1 MEYEKITKLVQ
12 LVSESALTGLELD
25 ENGDRLVLKKEKGMA
40 DQYPVPSDFGGNTAA
55 ANDIL
60 LKGND
65 CEAYGSNTAQ
75 DEKAEKK
82 ETSAPDEV
90 VTSPLVGTFYASPS
104 EDAPAFVREGD
115 QIKKGQTLAIVE
127 AMKLMNEIESEYDGT
142 IAAILVENGQIVEYG
157 QPLFRISR

>member
-25 ENGDRLVLKKEKGMA
+25 ENGDRLVLKKEKA
-40 DQYPVPSDFGGNTAA
+40 AEQYPAPSDFGGSTAA

-60 LKGND
+60 PKGND

-75 DEKAEKK
+75 PEKAEMN
-82 ETSAPDEV
+82 ESSAPDEV
-90 VTSPLVGTFYASPS
+90 VVSPLVGTFYASPS

-127 AMKLMNEIESEYDGT
+127 AMKLMNEIQSDVSGIVTKICVQDG
-142 IAAILVENGQIVEYG
+142 EGVEYG
-157 QPLFRISR
+157 QPLMYIQE

>member
-25 ENGDRLVLKKEKGMA
+25 ENGDRLVLKKEKA
-40 DQYPVPSDFGGNTAA
+40 AEQYPAPSDFGGSTAA

-60 LKGND
+60 PKGND

-75 DEKAEKK
+75 PEKAEMN
-82 ETSAPDEV
+82 ESSAPDEV
-90 VTSPLVGTFYASPS
+90 VVSPLVGTFYASPS
-104 EDAPAFVREGD
+104 EGAPAFVREGD

-142 IAAILVENGQIVEYG
+142 IAAVLVENGQIVEYG